1 MKAEELLQEF
11 NTRYGGYICID
22 EDVVVSFLSSVNDE
36 KLQTV
41 YNLYDWVLA
50 NDMAYEVVE

>member
-11 NTRYGGYICID
+11 NAQYGGYICID

-36 KLQTV
+36 RLQTAE
-41 YNLYDWVLA
+41 NLYDWVLA